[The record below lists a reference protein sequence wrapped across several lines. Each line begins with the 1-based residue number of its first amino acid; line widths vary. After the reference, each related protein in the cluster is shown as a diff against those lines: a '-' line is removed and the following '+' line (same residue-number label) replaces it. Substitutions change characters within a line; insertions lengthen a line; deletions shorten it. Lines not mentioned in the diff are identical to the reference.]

1 MIKLP
6 KDELDFL
13 KKGEDVNDSK
23 KDGKFSIFLIFSF
36 FIELVIDKE
45 PTQISCY

>member
-13 KKGEDVNDSK
+13 KKGGEELNESK
-23 KDGKFSIFLIFSF
+23 KEGIHCIYSFHIASILN
-36 FIELVIDKE
+36 
-45 PTQISCY
+45 